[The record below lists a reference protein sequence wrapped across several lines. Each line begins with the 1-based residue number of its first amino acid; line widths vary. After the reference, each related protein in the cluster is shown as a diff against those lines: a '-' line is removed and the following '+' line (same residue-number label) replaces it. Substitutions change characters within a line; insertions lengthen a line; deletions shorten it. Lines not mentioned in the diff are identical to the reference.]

1 VQSAGT
7 GRNDSLLAED
17 FGPFRVLIALVPD
30 HGRLRL
36 VIRGWRFLGLPL
48 PLFLAPGGET
58 FETEQDG
65 VFRFHVEITSP
76 LTGLIVRYTGWLR
89 PAAD

>member
-1 VQSAGT
+1 VQSAAT
-7 GRNDSLLAED
+7 GRDACLLAED
-17 FGPFRVLIALVPD
+17 FGLFRVLIALVPD

-36 VIRGWRFLGLPL
+36 VIRGWRFLGLRL

-58 FETEQDG
+58 FEEERDG
-65 VFRFHVEITSP
+65 LFRFHVEITSP

-89 PAAD
+89 PVTG

>member
-1 VQSAGT
+1 
-7 GRNDSLLAED
+7 
-17 FGPFRVLIALVPD
+17 
-30 HGRLRL
+30 
-36 VIRGWRFLGLPL
+36 LPL

-58 FETEQDG
+58 YEEERDG

-89 PAAD
+89 PVTG